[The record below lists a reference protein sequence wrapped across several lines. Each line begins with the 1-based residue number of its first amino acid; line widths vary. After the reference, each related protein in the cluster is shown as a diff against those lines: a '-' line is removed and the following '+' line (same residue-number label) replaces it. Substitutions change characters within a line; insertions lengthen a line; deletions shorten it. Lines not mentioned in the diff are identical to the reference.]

1 MSRIKKLKEILED
14 KKLDCAVISG
24 EPNLYYFLGY
34 RGTGILIL
42 CDDTPTLLSSTLEK
56 YRAETV
62 KDAEVKIYDPIR
74 ILEDDKNTIHAGY
87 RDAIKTLIGSNK
99 RTGADLNWMSYG
111 DYLYLK
117 ENFNV
122 EDLSAQ
128 ILELRGVKDQEEL
141 ELIKKAGEITTTA
154 FKKTLDNLKENMS
167 EKEVAGYLEY
177 LFRKLGAEDY
187 AFPSIIAF
195 GPHSSYPHYIPS
207 DTKYASQD
215 VVLFDIGAKYNGY
228 CFDYTRTIINKNKE
242 ELRKAYEAV
251 LEAQLAGIDS
261 VRDGVLASEVDKAS
275 RNVLKKY
282 EYDKY
287 FLHSTG
293 HGVGIEIHEYPPV
306 SYSSNV
312 ELRENMV
319 ITVEPGIYF
328 KEKFGIRIEDT
339 VIVTKSKP
347 LVIQGIYKEI

>member
-74 ILEDDKNTIHAGY
+74 ILEDDKNTIHADY

-111 DYLYLK
+111 DYLYFK

-187 AFPSIIAF
+187 AFPSIIA
-195 GPHSSYPHYIPS
+195 
-207 DTKYASQD
+207 
-215 VVLFDIGAKYNGY
+215 
-228 CFDYTRTIINKNKE
+228 
-242 ELRKAYEAV
+242 
-251 LEAQLAGIDS
+251 
-261 VRDGVLASEVDKAS
+261 
-275 RNVLKKY
+275 
-282 EYDKY
+282 
-287 FLHSTG
+287 
-293 HGVGIEIHEYPPV
+293 
-306 SYSSNV
+306 
-312 ELRENMV
+312 
-319 ITVEPGIYF
+319 
-328 KEKFGIRIEDT
+328 
-339 VIVTKSKP
+339 
-347 LVIQGIYKEI
+347 